1 MATRPPLSHPP
12 GALPA
17 AQPLGGW
24 PSRPRPPAR
33 PQARPSRL
41 RGVARVGE
49 LATLRSAPPTR
60 STRAAAQR
68 RRAPRPAPR
77 RPAPIRRSIRRPP
90 PALGPAC
97 TSTAPPPDPAPRRA
111 IDQRQRHGR
120 GRSGRR
126 RRAAA
131 GDSEV
136 AKGALRRFGAHS
148 APATGRRRPQLREVP
163 EAPMRRQGVAA
174 TRVARPRQRAGF
186 GSFASSSVSTSFGSA
201 SGCA

>member
-77 RPAPIRRSIRRPP
+77 RPTPIRRSVRRPP

-111 IDQRQRHGR
+111 VDQRQRHGR
-120 GRSGRR
+120 GRSGGGGGRR
-126 RRAAA
+126 LATARWLKGRS
-131 GDSEV
+131 GD
-136 AKGALRRFGAHS
+136 S

-163 EAPMRRQGVAA
+163 DAPMRRQGVAA